1 MAVRGHDA
9 AGYATQVETLEPIPI
24 AEPAPPTRRLPP
36 KEWVR
41 ENLFRTWFN
50 GILTVVFGLLLAWV
64 LYRAA
69 KFILVDA
76 QWEIIRRNL
85 RLLLVFRFPREETW
99 RLWAALFV
107 LAAPFAL
114 GAGAAA
120 RARDEEVREGRARPG
135 PRHLTWRRLAPLA
148 ALVAV
153 LLWFGQS
160 LVAVVVVAAVAAV
173 ASGCYFVGRAL
184 PRRWGK
190 LVPLVVL
197 AGVVVA
203 FVVVT
208 RFGGVPTREWGG
220 LHLTLFL
227 AVGAIL
233 LSFPLGVL
241 LALGRRSS
249 FPAVRVVCVAY
260 IELIRGVPLITIL
273 FMAAI
278 MLGFFIEPGWPRPG
292 DVTRALI
299 AFTLFTAAYVAE
311 IVRGG
316 LQGVPRGQI
325 EAAQA
330 LGLSPLK
337 TTRLIVL
344 PQALRAVIPGLV
356 GQFISLFKD
365 TSLVVIVG
373 LTDLLGVARTIT
385 KQPDFLAQGL
395 IVETLIF
402 VSFVYWA
409 GSYWMSRES
418 QRLETRLGVGQR

>member
-1 MAVRGHDA
+1 MAIRGHDA
-9 AGYATQVETLEPIPI
+9 PGYATQVETLEPIPV
-24 AEPAPPTRRLPP
+24 AEATPPGRRVPP

-41 ENLFRTWFN
+41 ENLFSSWFN
-50 GILTVVFGLLLAWV
+50 GILTVVFGVLLGWV
-64 LYRAA
+64 LYRIG
-69 KFILVDA
+69 KFVLIDA
-76 QWEIIRRNL
+76 EWEIIRRNL

-107 LAAPFAL
+107 LAASFGL

-120 RARDEEVREGRARPG
+120 HARAHEVEEGRAQPAS
-135 PRHLTWRRLAPLA
+135 RHLMWRRLAPLV

-160 LVAVVVVAAVAAV
+160 LVAAVLAVVVAAVAV
-173 ASGCYFVGRAL
+173 GFYFLGRRL

-190 LVPLVVL
+190 LVALVVI

-227 AVGAIL
+227 SIGGIL

-241 LALGRRSS
+241 LALGRRST
-249 FPAVRVVCVAY
+249 FPAVRIVCTAY

-273 FMAAI
+273 FMAAV

-316 LQGVPRGQI
+316 LQSVPTGQI

-330 LGLSPLK
+330 VGLSPLK

-365 TSLVVIVG
+365 TSLVVIIG

-395 IVETLIF
+395 IIETLIF

-418 QRLETRLGVGQR
+418 QRLETRLGVGR